1 MLITYHFPPSL
12 AVGGKRMTSFVK
24 HLPAYRWK
32 PFVLTLD
39 EKHIEN
45 RDSEIAPELDH
56 IKIIR
61 TGLLPSMRGC
71 YLFMKRKLNR
81 KHSLENAENGTLR
94 WESKRTKISRKRE
107 GFGRKLKRHISS
119 LLIALPDF
127 ERNWILPAIDRALK
141 EIKKEKIDVILTSG
155 PPHSVHIVGLV
166 VSTMTNVH
174 WTADFRDPWMTPFN
188 KRFYPTS
195 RLSNRV
201 ERWLE
206 RKIFQKADVI
216 LTTTERLNDKFN
228 AEYGDLSKA
237 KIKFLPNGFDEDDFK
252 ELRSLNNYDIFT
264 ISYTGS
270 IYFGRSPEPL
280 FQAIQELIEEN
291 KVSPDE
297 IRVKLIGNCET
308 IGPRL
313 TMNVIAS
320 YGLDSVVEISGYI
333 PYRKALKIT
342 RQSHLALLLASDQPY
357 QIPAKV
363 YDCMGTKTK
372 ILALTKKGATAD
384 LINSTGIGKVIAP
397 DDIENI
403 KDYLQYLFHNQ
414 KKTMERVEFS
424 CNQYSRSEL
433 VKDLALELDHIVTS

>member
-1 MLITYHFPPSL
+1 
-12 AVGGKRMTSFVK
+12 
-24 HLPAYRWK
+24 
-32 PFVLTLD
+32 
-39 EKHIEN
+39 
-45 RDSEIAPELDH
+45 
-56 IKIIR
+56 
-61 TGLLPSMRGC
+61 
-71 YLFMKRKLNR
+71 
-81 KHSLENAENGTLR
+81 
-94 WESKRTKISRKRE
+94 
-107 GFGRKLKRHISS
+107 SS

-280 FQAIQELIEEN
+280 FQAIQE
-291 KVSPDE
+291 
-297 IRVKLIGNCET
+297 
-308 IGPRL
+308 
-313 TMNVIAS
+313 
-320 YGLDSVVEISGYI
+320 
-333 PYRKALKIT
+333 
-342 RQSHLALLLASDQPY
+342 
-357 QIPAKV
+357 
-363 YDCMGTKTK
+363 
-372 ILALTKKGATAD
+372 
-384 LINSTGIGKVIAP
+384 
-397 DDIENI
+397 
-403 KDYLQYLFHNQ
+403 
-414 KKTMERVEFS
+414 
-424 CNQYSRSEL
+424 
-433 VKDLALELDHIVTS
+433 